1 MKKNDAIDNAIV
13 FGSLFAMMEEML
25 SPLIN
30 DSPKSPC
37 KNAKIQE
44 KYCKNT
50 FLSKPKF
57 ISICL
62 FTLSLTASGR
72 ENIASVTLPGRIK
85 INKKTIKDK
94 KKSNAKLD
102 TTLLKIKFF
111 NYLTYFCH
119 SWIFHK
125 NPAP

>member
-1 MKKNDAIDNAIV
+1 MKKNDASDRAMV
-13 FGSLFAMMEEML
+13 FGSLFAMMAEML
-25 SPLIN
+25 SPLIK
-30 DSPKSPC
+30 DSPKSPR
-37 KNAKIQE
+37 KNAKIHE

-50 FLSKPKF
+50 FLSRPKF
-57 ISICL
+57 ISICF

-85 INKKTIKDK
+85 ISKKTIKDRNR
-94 KKSNAKLD
+94 SSAKLD
-102 TTLLKIKFF
+102 ATLLRIKFF
-111 NYLTYFCH
+111 NYLTCFCH